1 MKATVFTNGHLCDG
15 DGIYS
20 GCDSIASFGGRIVC
34 IGEYR
39 ECLDSFPRGVK
50 PEIIDLGGNTVIPG
64 FVDSH
69 IHLLGFGLNLQVLSL
84 VGVTS
89 IEELKEKVR
98 ERALETEEGGWVIGR
113 GWDQGLFLE
122 KDYPT
127 RYHLDE
133 VAQGHPVFLV
143 RSCGHIAV
151 ASSKALEIAGINRD
165 IEDPTGGVV
174 DRDSYGEPTGILR
187 ESALGLVQS
196 CIPKI
201 ETEAM
206 EDALTKATQYVLSKG
221 ITSVHTNDGQAGF
234 WGTMDLYRR
243 VREKDVPLRVYWDV
257 PGEFLEELSNS
268 PLRTGD
274 GDDYFRIGAVKL
286 FADGSLGGRTA
297 ALEFDYSDDP
307 GNNGIL
313 VVSEED
319 LKDTVHRAHSIGMQV
334 AIHAI
339 GDRAVKVSLEAID
352 YAQSRL
358 FEYELR
364 HRIVHAQILTPAL
377 ISEMKRVGVV
387 ADIQPKFLSTDMLWA
402 LDRVG
407 PERMQSSYSWRSMLK
422 AGIPLAG
429 GSDCPVEPPDP
440 LFGIYCAMTRKDMH
454 GNPPSGFFPNERLTV
469 DEALD
474 LFTLGG
480 AFGAHEE
487 KKKGR
492 LSRGNLCDFV
502 VLSDDIYSIA
512 PDLIKDLSVLFTVV
526 GGDVA
531 YEKT

>member
-20 GCDSIASFGGRIVC
+20 GCDSIASFGGRIVY
-34 IGEYR
+34 IGDYKD
-39 ECLDSFPRGVK
+39 CLDCFPRGVK
-50 PEIIDLGGNTVIPG
+50 PEIRDLGGNTVVPG

-151 ASSKALEIAGINRD
+151 VSSKALEIAGINRD
-165 IEDPTGGVV
+165 IEDPKGGVV
-174 DRDSYGEPTGILR
+174 DRDSHGEPTGILR

-196 CIPKI
+196 CIPKM

-206 EDALTKATQYVLSKG
+206 ENALTKAAQYVLSKG

-257 PGEFLEELSNS
+257 PGEFFEELSNS
-268 PLRTGD
+268 PFRTGD

-297 ALEFDYSDDP
+297 ALESDYSDDP

-319 LKDTVHRAHSIGMQV
+319 LKDMVNRAHSIGMQV

-339 GDRAVKVSLEAID
+339 GDRAVTVSLEAID

-358 FEYELR
+358 SEYKLR
-364 HRIVHAQILTPAL
+364 HRIVHAQILTPTL

-440 LFGIYCAMTRKDMH
+440 LLGIYCAVTRKDMH
-454 GNPPSGFFPNERLTV
+454 ENPPSGFFPNERLTV

-502 VLSDDIYSIA
+502 VLSDDIYSID
-512 PDLIKDLSVLFTVV
+512 PDLIKDLSVLLTVV

-531 YEKT
+531 YEKA